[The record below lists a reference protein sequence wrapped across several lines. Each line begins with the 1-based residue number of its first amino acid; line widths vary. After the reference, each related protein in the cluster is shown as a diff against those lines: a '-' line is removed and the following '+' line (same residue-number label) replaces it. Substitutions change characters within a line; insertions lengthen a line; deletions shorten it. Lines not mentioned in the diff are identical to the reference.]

1 MRKLLFLLGVKLKG
15 EELVADMQFY
25 CFFSV

>member
-15 EELVADMQFY
+15 EELVADMRFY
-25 CFFSV
+25 SFFSV